1 MCNKN
6 RSIIKNKDGRYFER
20 FYVCMLH
27 TAASVA
33 VLKLVMYIQA
43 VLCPEEYVM
52 LEWEYSL
59 FSAVIILAVV
69 GVL

>member
-1 MCNKN
+1 
-6 RSIIKNKDGRYFER
+6 
-20 FYVCMLH
+20 LH

>member
-52 LEWEYSL
+52 LE
-59 FSAVIILAVV
+59 
-69 GVL
+69 

>member
-6 RSIIKNKDGRYFER
+6 KISTIINKEDRQLKG

-33 VLKLVMYIQA
+33 VTKLVVYIQA
-43 VLCPEEYVM
+43 MLCPKAYDM
-52 LEWEYSL
+52 L
-59 FSAVIILAVV
+59 V
-69 GVL
+69 